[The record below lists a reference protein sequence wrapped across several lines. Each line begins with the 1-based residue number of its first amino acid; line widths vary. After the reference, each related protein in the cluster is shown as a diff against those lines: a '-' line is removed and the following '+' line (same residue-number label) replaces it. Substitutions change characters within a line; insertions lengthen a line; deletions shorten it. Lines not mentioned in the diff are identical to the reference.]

1 MTYYS
6 PINRTFAVIAVPEKM
21 FNVFDYEKI
30 IWLISDNASP
40 GSAN

>member
-1 MTYYS
+1 MTYDF
-6 PINRTFAVIAVPEKM
+6 PINRTFAVIAVPEKIL
-21 FNVFDYEKI
+21 NVFDYEKI